1 MFFVGAS
8 SSAFQTLNNSIALK
22 RASQEYLGRVVS
34 LMFLAWGMNSLV
46 SLPVGYIADLVG
58 ERNVFLGL
66 GATLCVVVVL
76 LALWERSLLRGPED
90 AA

>member
-1 MFFVGAS
+1 
-8 SSAFQTLNNSIALK
+8 
-22 RASQEYLGRVVS
+22 
-34 LMFLAWGMNSLV
+34 MFLAWGMNSLV